1 MGRVTWMMALAIAVI
16 AVAVFFLI
24 RGYDVRLV
32 LFSAGIALCSIP
44 RKVFL
49 PDKTWVW
56 EFNPLIVF
64 DEFLTSMGNTSY
76 VGPIC
81 TAMAF
86 ASVLNAAGCDRE
98 MVRLLMKPLRKV
110 KWALIPGGCVVGF
123 LTNSAITSQTGASAA
138 VGPILVPLLI
148 AAGFPPA
155 VAGACLVLGCSG
167 GGNLLNMGEPD
178 FVAIKNSTGVLPEK
192 VLKAML
198 VPEIAS
204 FAAAVAVFTL
214 LFRQKKSEQTPE
226 SVAAAP
232 VEDEAPID
240 LVKALLP
247 PLPIFMLLLLQP
259 GFNVWPWL
267 VKKYPHGLPVSHAM
281 LFSTMVAFL
290 IHRKEISAQART
302 FFDGMGK
309 AYANIISLIITG
321 RCFIKGIEAV
331 GMIKSLV
338 GVVSGQGFWGKL
350 ATEAFPWSMAVLSG
364 SGIAPCVSFCEAV
377 LPTIAKTDQAG
388 ALNLGVLAAVA
399 SNFGRTMSP
408 VAAVVM
414 FSSTLVKVS
423 PIEIVKRT
431 APPLLVGG
439 VVLFVIMMFR

>member
-1 MGRVTWMMALAIAVI
+1 MALAIVII
-16 AVAVFFLI
+16 AVAIFFLV
-24 RGYDVRLV
+24 RGFDVRLV
-32 LFSAGIALCSIP
+32 LFTAGIALCSIP
-44 RKVFL
+44 RRVSL
-49 PDKTWVW
+49 PGGGTGW

-64 DEFLTSMGNTSY
+64 DEFLTAMGNTSY

-86 ASVLNAAGCDRE
+86 ASVLSAAGCDRE
-98 MVRLLMKPLRKV
+98 MVRLLMKPLRRV

-138 VGPILVPLLI
+138 VGPILVPLLL

-178 FVAIKNSTGVLPEK
+178 FVAITKNTGVTPQR
-192 VLKAML
+192 VLHSML

-204 FAAAVAVFTL
+204 FAMAVAVFTF
-214 LFRQKKSEQTPE
+214 LFRQKKAEAPSEAATPAA
-226 SVAAAP
+226 VA
-232 VEDEAPID
+232 DEAPID

-247 PLPIFMLLLLQP
+247 PLPIVLLLVLQP
-259 GFNVWPWL
+259 QFNLWPWL
-267 VKKYPHGLPVSHAM
+267 ARKYPGGLPVSHAM
-281 LFSTMVAFL
+281 IFSTMVAFL
-290 IHRKEISAQART
+290 IHRKEISAQVRT

-309 AYANIISLIITG
+309 AYANIISLIVTA
-321 RCFIKGIEAV
+321 RCFIKGIEVV

-338 GVVSGQGFWGKL
+338 GVVSGQGVWAKL
-350 ATEAFPWSMAVLSG
+350 ATESFPWAMAVLSG

-377 LPTIAKTDQAG
+377 LPTIAKADQAG

-423 PIEIVKRT
+423 PVEIVKRT
-431 APPLLVGG
+431 GPPLLAGG
-439 VVLFVIMMFR
+439 VVLFVIMSLR

>member
-1 MGRVTWMMALAIAVI
+1 MTWTMALAVVI
-16 AVAVFFLI
+16 IGVAIYFMV
-24 RGYDVRLV
+24 RGCDVRLV
-32 LFSAGIALCSIP
+32 LFTAGIALCSIP
-44 RKVFL
+44 RRLVL
-49 PDKTWVW
+49 ATGESVW

-64 DEFLTSMGNTSY
+64 DEFLTAMGNTSY

-86 ASVLNAAGCDRE
+86 ASVLSAAGCDRE

-110 KWALIPGGCVVGF
+110 KWALIPGGCIVGY

-138 VGPILVPLLI
+138 VGPILVPILL

-167 GGNLLNMGEPD
+167 GGNMLNMGEPD
-178 FVAIKNSTGVLPEK
+178 FVAIKNSTGVMPEK
-192 VLKAML
+192 VLKAIL
-198 VPEIAS
+198 FPEIAS
-204 FAAAVAVFTL
+204 FASAVVVFTL
-214 LFRQKKSEQTPE
+214 LFRQKKAEVQAAE
-226 SVAAAP
+226 VQAAP

-247 PLPIFMLLLLQP
+247 PLPIAMLLVLQP
-259 GFNVWPWL
+259 GFNLWPWL

-281 LFSTMVAFL
+281 IFSTMVAFL
-290 IHRKEISAQART
+290 INRKEISAQSRT
-302 FFDGMGK
+302 FFEGMGK

-338 GVVSGQGFWGKL
+338 SIVSGQGFWGRF
-350 ATEAFPWSMAVLSG
+350 ATESAPWAMAVLSG
-364 SGIAPCVSFCEAV
+364 SGIVPCVAFCETV
-377 LPTIAKTDQAG
+377 LPTIAKTDQTA

-431 APPLLVGG
+431 GPPLLIGG
-439 VVLFVIMMFR
+439 VVLFIIMSFR